1 MPRISKSVERT
12 LQAATPDLMDRQP
25 KQAQGMECTH
35 PALGAATAVTRRR
48 YYGTIVV
55 ARDEMEDSE
64 GANLVTDPVDVAG
77 NVIVVELETG
87 HFVVLGVCAAEPCGG
102 YLWW

>member
-1 MPRISKSVERT
+1 
-12 LQAATPDLMDRQP
+12 
-25 KQAQGMECTH
+25 MECTH

-87 HFVVLGVCAAEPCGG
+87 HFVVLAHLRHATLAGQRRRPGSAGRSAGPGRK
-102 YLWW
+102 LR